1 MQSRIGPWKVS
12 QSWSLGRLRRAC
24 KEAML
29 LIEDGGTGQEV
40 IDKDT

>member
-12 QSWSLGRLRRAC
+12 QSWSLAVEKDDCKGRV

-29 LIEDGGTGQEV
+29 LIEDEAL
-40 IDKDT
+40 DKR